1 MFPYDDDLQAK
12 AEADAEDPEAVEAE
26 EALAAAELGVTH
38 TQGADPEDPGHTYVH
53 HEAMLDYQPDKTV
66 PQHLPTFITAA
77 QASFPMGKLHTNI
90 APAHMP
96 EHIKS
101 I

>member
-1 MFPYDDDLQAK
+1 
-12 AEADAEDPEAVEAE
+12 
-26 EALAAAELGVTH
+26 
-38 TQGADPEDPGHTYVH
+38 
-53 HEAMLDYQPDKTV
+53 MLDYQPDKTV